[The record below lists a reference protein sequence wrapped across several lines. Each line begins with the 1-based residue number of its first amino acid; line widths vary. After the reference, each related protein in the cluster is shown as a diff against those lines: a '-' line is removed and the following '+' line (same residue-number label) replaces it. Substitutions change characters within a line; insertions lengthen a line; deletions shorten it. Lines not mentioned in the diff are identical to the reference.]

1 MIEEPLTKAPDM
13 TDWSEVVQQHG
24 PIVWK
29 TAYRLLNHEA
39 DAADCFQNTLVSAWE
54 LSRRETVRN
63 WAGLLRR
70 LATARAIERLRQ
82 RRREAD
88 RLTGLPEACVAT
100 GKEAMPGLA
109 AEADELAEHVRDAL
123 ADMDARQAE
132 VFCLACL
139 EDMAYREIAERLGLT
154 VDHVGVLL
162 HRAKTTLRER
172 LGAHSPSPTTLR
184 SEEEILP

>member
-1 MIEEPLTKAPDM
+1 
-13 TDWSEVVQQHG
+13 
-24 PIVWK
+24 
-29 TAYRLLNHEA
+29 
-39 DAADCFQNTLVSAWE
+39 
-54 LSRRETVRN
+54 
-63 WAGLLRR
+63 
-70 LATARAIERLRQ
+70 
-82 RRREAD
+82 
-88 RLTGLPEACVAT
+88 
-100 GKEAMPGLA
+100 
-109 AEADELAEHVRDAL
+109 
-123 ADMDARQAE
+123 MDARQAE